1 MSDER
6 KDRIMQAMSKFYE
19 KAYGDPRYE
28 PKPKKAKKPK
38 DAIPSE
44 HREQRQVVA
53 WLRARSDRFV
63 FTAVPNGGKRS
74 SAIEGSRLKAE
85 GLMPGFPDLCILSHN
100 TCIEMKK
107 TKGGRLSKEQKM
119 WAERLES
126 IGWTCV
132 TCYGHQEA
140 INFLEVLDEKININS
155 KAHDSRREETTESL
169 PEEQNECA

>member
-1 MSDER
+1 ML
-6 KDRIMQAMSKFYE
+6 AMAKFYE

-28 PKPKKAKKPK
+28 PKPKK
-38 DAIPSE
+38 
-44 HREQRQVVA
+44 RRNQRMDSRNTGA
-53 WLRARSDRFV
+53 ASGGGMATGRSDRFV

-107 TKGGRLSKEQKM
+107 TKGGRLSREQKM

-132 TCYGHQEA
+132 TCYGHEEA
-140 INFLEVLDEKININS
+140 IKFLEVLDEKSNINS
-155 KAHDSRREETTESL
+155 DAEDSRRQETTEGMA
-169 PEEQNECA
+169 EE